1 MQERLDKWKA
11 KVLPVKNPFIQ
22 KPKSPGNFVSRKK
35 DHGDDMREFEERQHE
50 VNHDS

>member
-11 KVLPVKNPFIQ
+11 NVSRVKNPFTQ

-35 DHGDDMREFEERQHE
+35 DYGDDMNEFQEKPKEKNE
-50 VNHDS
+50 